1 MSGGSQYVRM
11 ILPTPDIRESRV
23 CIFITAHGSDGFRKF
38 PARSMC
44 NGHPTEATRM
54 NTGYGVFISIVA
66 QCRGVGHRDRGDL
79 PLDVSPP
86 PIPLLGSLPV
96 KRMRRPV
103 RHSYSL
109 KGVVQE

>member
-1 MSGGSQYVRM
+1 MSGASQYVRM

-54 NTGYGVFISIVA
+54 NTGYGVFISIVG
-66 QCRGVGHRDRGDL
+66 QCGLPETTPRTPVDRQGAAAWGIRTVEISAWACHR
-79 PLDVSPP
+79 
-86 PIPLLGSLPV
+86 
-96 KRMRRPV
+96 RRF
-103 RHSYSL
+103 RCSGAFS
-109 KGVVQE
+109 